1 MTADKDDTQKN
12 RSVLETAKGRYRA
25 LFDQAPV
32 GYFVLDRRGN
42 ILDVNR
48 TGLVF
53 LGLER
58 DQVVGKPFMDFLDR
72 EEHGHFSLHLYEV
85 TKSGQTAVCDLTV
98 VGKNTRRS
106 FVELQS
112 SPAMDSSGTCVT
124 GCLSVISDAS
134 QRRDRESA
142 MQERFNESERR
153 RQRDAADLARSGNL
167 LQQEVF
173 NHEQTEA
180 VLAQTSA
187 LFEKVFST
195 SYLAIVCLDRE
206 FKFIRVNPAFAKA
219 YNEGP
224 TFFLDKPYFDLYPD
238 RELAEQ
244 FQQVLQT
251 GEPYTTFARPLVRM
265 QENREVTTWW
275 DWNVSALVGRDG
287 VLEGLLLCLLEVSER
302 IHLER
307 QIVRVTDQEQR
318 RLGQELHDGMGQ
330 ILTAV
335 SIKAKILEE
344 SVRDTL
350 VAQVREVG
358 DLVREAAIQT
368 RNISK
373 LLNPR
378 IVEEQGL
385 VRALESL
392 AIEAQRCLDVQC
404 RFDGD
409 ETLDIRDSVVAAHLY
424 RIAQES
430 VTNALRHGPA
440 RTIGMSFKQ
449 VDGDRVLRIV
459 NDGKPFEPRQAE
471 KSDGLGVHGMRHRAK
486 LIGAVFSIEAG
497 PEGGTVVICTL
508 PKPTVTTE
516 VDVASVS

>member
-1 MTADKDDTQKN
+1 MTSGKDHIQENTHP
-12 RSVLETAKGRYRA
+12 LETLGDRYRE
-25 LFDQAPV
+25 LFERAPV
-32 GYFVLDRRGN
+32 GYFVLDRRGK

-53 LGLER
+53 LSLEK
-58 DQVVGKPFMDFLDR
+58 DQVTGKSLADFIDR
-72 EEHGHFSLHLYEV
+72 EDAGHFSLHLYEV
-85 TKSGQTAVCDLTV
+85 TKTVQTAVCDLTM
-98 VGKNTRRS
+98 VGREGRRS

-112 SPAMDSSGTCVT
+112 SPAMDLTGRHVT

-153 RQRDAADLARSGNL
+153 RQRDAADLARSGSL
-167 LQQEVF
+167 LQKEVF
-173 NHEQTEA
+173 DHEQTEA

-195 SYLAIVCLDRE
+195 SYLAIACLDCD
-206 FKFIRVNPAFAKA
+206 FNFLRVNPAFARA

-224 TFFLDKPYFDLYPD
+224 TFFLDKPYFSLYPD
-238 RELAEQ
+238 PDLKEE
-244 FQQVLQT
+244 FQKVLDT
-251 GEPYTTFARPLVRM
+251 GEPYSAFARPLVRM
-265 QENREVTTWW
+265 QEDNEMTTWW
-275 DWNVSALVGRDG
+275 DWNVSTLVGREG
-287 VLEGLLLCLLEVSER
+287 EIEGLLLCLLEVSER
-302 IHLER
+302 INLER
-307 QIVRVTDQEQR
+307 QVVNITDQEQK

-335 SIKAKILEE
+335 SIKTKILEE
-344 SVRDTL
+344 SVRDKL

-358 DLVREAAIQT
+358 ELVREAAVQT

-385 VRALESL
+385 LPALESL
-392 AIEAQRCLDVQC
+392 ATETQRRLGVPCS
-404 RFDGD
+404 FDGD
-409 ETLDIRDSVVAAHLY
+409 QTLDTHDSVEAAHLY
-424 RIAQES
+424 RITQES

-440 RTIGMSFKQ
+440 RAIQISYKLEQ
-449 VDGDRVLRIV
+449 GDRVLRIT
-459 NDGKPFEPRQAE
+459 NDGQPFNPRDAH
-471 KSDGLGVHGMRHRAK
+471 KSEGLGVQGMRYRAE
-486 LIGAVFSIEAG
+486 LIGAVFSIESGA
-497 PEGGTVVICTL
+497 EGGTVVTCTL

-516 VDVASVS
+516 VDADTMA